1 MTGLILLL
9 LGFLF
14 YAVTVYLS
22 IQSSKDMEI
31 KNSILYSLFPS
42 VKVKLR
48 IEFLYTSVKW
58 LAIIWFSLGILLL
71 YLENKELM
79 GPIAPIILDPSTVF
93 ITTALLWILFVTI
106 FAKRYPFE

>member
-9 LGFLF
+9 LGFLL

-42 VKVKLR
+42 AKVKLR
-48 IEFLYTSVKW
+48 IEFLYTSLKW

-71 YLENKELM
+71 YLENRQLI
-79 GPIAPIILDPSTVF
+79 GPITSIILDPSTVF
-93 ITTALLWILFVTI
+93 VITTLLWMLFVTL
-106 FAKRYPFE
+106 FAKRYPYE